1 MLLVGLQA
9 TAIRKSVI
17 FWSMGD
23 PINILFVDDDPDLR
37 DIWSAIL
44 KSEGFTVHVA
54 ATVTE
59 ALVLITK
66 ETFNVLIADLNVGS
80 PGDGFTVVSAM
91 RRVQPQA
98 VTFILTGYPA
108 FQAALRAIHEQVDDF
123 LIKSAEPETVISR
136 IRENLGRTKQISA
149 VLTQRLPHV
158 ISQNRESIVDQWY
171 RAVECDPELK
181 RIQMSRADRV
191 DHLPNVLDEL
201 VRPQISGFG
210 IESATRSSAAQHGKF
225 RREQGYTP
233 SMLLEE
239 TRILHRVIANCLQ
252 QNLLAVDISM
262 VLPDMLDMGDKLHL
276 VSKYSLQAFLN
287 PAPVKDAA

>member
-1 MLLVGLQA
+1 MA
-9 TAIRKSVI
+9 
-17 FWSMGD
+17 D
-23 PINILFVDDDPDLR
+23 PIRILFVDDDPDLR
-37 DIWSAIL
+37 DVWSTIL
-44 KSEGFTVHVA
+44 KSEGFEVHVA
-54 ATVTE
+54 ATVTD

-66 ETFNVLIADLNVGS
+66 EKFNVLIADLNVGN

-91 RRVQPQA
+91 RRVQPNA

-108 FQAALRAIHEQVDDF
+108 FQAALRAIHDQVDDF
-123 LIKSAEPETVISR
+123 LIKPAEPETVISR
-136 IRENLGRTKQISA
+136 IRENLGRTKRASA
-149 VLTQRLPHV
+149 VLTQRLPQV
-158 ISQNRESIVDQWY
+158 ISQNRESIINQWY
-171 RAVECDPELK
+171 QTVECDPELK
-181 RIQMSRADRV
+181 KVQMSRAERI
-191 DHLPNVLDEL
+191 DHLPDVLDEL

-210 IESATRSSAAQHGKF
+210 VEAATRSSAAQHGKF

-276 VSKYSLQAFLN
+276 LSKSSLQAFLN
-287 PAPVKDAA
+287 PAPAKGTA